1 MTDTRTGAASMHD
14 PDATDWTE
22 YEAWAA
28 AQDAALAPLPD
39 AEALASLEAARE
51 CGPQQDQ

>member
-1 MTDTRTGAASMHD
+1 MTD

-51 CGPQQDQ
+51 CRPQLEE

>member
-1 MTDTRTGAASMHD
+1 MTD

-28 AQDAALAPLPD
+28 AQDADLAPLPD

-51 CGPQQDQ
+51 CGPQLEGE